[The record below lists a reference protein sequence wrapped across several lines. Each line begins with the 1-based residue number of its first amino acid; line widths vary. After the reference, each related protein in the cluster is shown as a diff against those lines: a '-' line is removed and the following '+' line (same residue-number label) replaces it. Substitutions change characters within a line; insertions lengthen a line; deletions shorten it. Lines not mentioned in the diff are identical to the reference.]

1 MAATE
6 HIENLVLGGGE
17 SGKYIAWELAK
28 QGRKV
33 VVVER
38 ALVGGSCPNIACLP
52 SKNIIQSA
60 RVAHLV
66 RNAAEYGLET
76 APLNVD
82 MARVRRR
89 KQEMVEGLIDLHRG
103 RFAVPGLVFILGSG
117 RLVGERLVE
126 VTAADAEPRLF
137 EAKRL
142 FLNLGTHATIPPIKG
157 LAEARPMTHIEALD
171 LDQVPRHTVVLG
183 GGYVGVELA
192 QALRRF
198 GSDVTIL
205 QSGPQLLAREEPE
218 TAQAV
223 QALLE
228 GEGIQVIVDAETHAV
243 EGQNGDSLRVK
254 VRTPSGERPI
264 AASHILVA
272 AGRTPN
278 TQGIGLAEAG
288 IQLDGRG
295 FVAVD
300 DQLRTSAQNVWALGE
315 CAGSPQFTHIA
326 FDDFRVVRDGLAGTP
341 RSTTGRLVP
350 YCCFIDPELARI
362 GLDEATA
369 RRQGLAFDVL
379 RIPMSSV
386 LRTRALGET
395 MGFMKAIVAKD
406 SGHILGFTMLGPGA
420 GEVMA
425 VVQVAMIAGLPFAAL
440 RDAIL
445 THPTMSEGL
454 NVLFASQP
462 ASTR

>member
-1 MAATE
+1 MTAPE
-6 HIENLVLGGGE
+6 RIENLVLGGGE

-38 ALVGGSCPNIACLP
+38 ALIGGSCPNIACLP

-60 RVAHLV
+60 KVTQLV
-66 RNAAEYGLET
+66 RTASEYGLRT
-76 APLNVD
+76 SAAAVD

-89 KQEMVEGLIDLHRG
+89 KDDMVNGLVELHR
-103 RFAVPGLVFILGSG
+103 RKFSAPGIEFILGRG
-117 RLVGERLVE
+117 RLIGERLVE
-126 VTAADAEPRLF
+126 VTTAGPEPRRLQA
-137 EAKRL
+137 ERL
-142 FLNLGTHATIPPIKG
+142 FLNVGTHATIPTIPG
-157 LAEARPMTHIEALD
+157 LAEAHPMTHIEALD
-171 LDQVPRHTVVLG
+171 LDQVPRHVVVLG

-198 GSDVTIL
+198 GSEVTIL
-205 QSGPQLLAREEPE
+205 QSGTQLLAREEPE

-223 QALLE
+223 QGLLE
-228 GEGIQVIVDAETHAV
+228 GEGIHVLLDADAYAV
-243 EGQNGDSLRVK
+243 EGQNGESVGVRVHAPGGD
-254 VRTPSGERPI
+254 RTI
-264 AASHILVA
+264 TASHILVA

-278 TQGIGLAEAG
+278 TQGIGLQAAG

-295 FVAVD
+295 FIVVD
-300 DQLRTSAQNVWALGE
+300 DQLRTSAANVWALGE

-326 FDDFRVVRDGLAGTP
+326 FDDFRVVRDALAGRP

-350 YCCFIDPELARI
+350 YCCFIDPELARV
-362 GLDEATA
+362 GLDEAA
-369 RRQGLAFDVL
+369 AQRQGLAYDVL

-395 MGFMKAIVAKD
+395 NGFMKAIVAKE
-406 SGHILGFTMLGPGA
+406 SGQILGFTMLGPHA

-425 VVQVAMIAGLPFAAL
+425 AVQVAMIAGLPFTAL

-454 NVLFASQP
+454 NVLFSSQP
-462 ASTR
+462 VQRT